1 MRPSEFW
8 PWEDLSVDNH
18 PTKEHKHN
26 FREVLQHS
34 PFHERLEEHC
44 LIKNWM
50 SWNGYQT
57 PRVLDTLAS
66 EYFAIRSS
74 CSVMDLTPM
83 EKYRIS
89 GPDAVP
95 FLNRLVTRDISGLK
109 PGRVTYVVWCN
120 DEGKVL
126 DDGTIFYL
134 REGEYRLCAQH
145 HQLDWLLISSL
156 GLDVQIEEETHEVA
170 ALSVQGPTSCA
181 VLKAV
186 GIEGMDQLKP
196 FGIMDT
202 QLQGFAL
209 TVSRTGFTGDLGYEL
224 WIEPENALALWDA
237 IFAIKQRG
245 LFDIRTIGLDALE
258 MVRIEAG
265 FIMPGDDFN
274 TSETVIRAGHDR
286 SPYELGLGWVV
297 DLDKPYFT
305 GKRALIAEKTRPIN
319 RRLLKL
325 VVEGNK
331 PPVDSF
337 LYDGKNGRRI
347 GTIKSQV
354 WSPILKAN
362 LALADIEYS
371 KGQQPAQIWAEIYY
385 QKELE
390 WRVTWAQGTV
400 SKQPFWSHERRSETP
415 PRKF

>member
-1 MRPSEFW
+1 M
-8 PWEDLSVDNH
+8 DNH

-34 PFHERLEEHC
+34 PFHERLEEHN

-120 DEGKVL
+120 DDGKVL

-145 HQLDWLLISSL
+145 HQLDWLLISAL

-196 FGIMDT
+196 FGIMHT
-202 QLQGFAL
+202 QLQGLAL

-224 WIEPENALALWDA
+224 WVEPEHALALWDA
-237 IFAIKQRG
+237 IFSIKQQG

-274 TSETVIRAGHDR
+274 TAETVIRAGHDR

-297 DLDKPYFT
+297 DLDKPNFT
-305 GKRALIAEKTRPIN
+305 GKRALVAEKARPIN

-331 PPVDSF
+331 PPADSF
-337 LYDGKNGRRI
+337 IYDGKNGQRI
-347 GTIKSQV
+347 GTNKSQV

>member
-1 MRPSEFW
+1 M
-8 PWEDLSVDNH
+8 DNH
-18 PTKEHKHN
+18 DFNKPKHD

-34 PFHERLEEHC
+34 PFHARLEEHC

-83 EKYRIS
+83 EKYLIS
-89 GPDAVP
+89 GPDALAY
-95 FLNRLVTRDISGLK
+95 LNRLVTRDISSLK

-120 DEGKVL
+120 DDGKVL
-126 DDGTIFYL
+126 DDGTIFHL
-134 REGEYRLCAQH
+134 RDGQYRLCAQH
-145 HQLDWLLISSL
+145 HQLDWLLISAL

-170 ALSVQGPTSCA
+170 ALCVQGPTSCA
-181 VLKAV
+181 VLKAA
-186 GIEGMDQLKP
+186 GIQGLDELKP
-196 FGIMDT
+196 FDIMYVRY
-202 QLQGFAL
+202 QGFEL
-209 TVSRTGFTGDLGYEL
+209 MISRTGFTGDLGYEL
-224 WIEPENALALWDA
+224 WIEPDNALALWDA
-237 IFAIKQRG
+237 IFAVKQRG
-245 LFDIRTIGLDALE
+245 LYDIRTIGLGALE

-274 TSETVIRAGHDR
+274 TAETVIRAGHDR

-305 GKRALIAEKTRPIN
+305 GKRALIAEKASPIN

-331 PPVDSF
+331 EPADSF
-337 LYDGKNGRRI
+337 LYNGKNGQRI
-347 GTIKSQV
+347 GTIKSHV

-371 KGQQPAQIWAEIYY
+371 KGKQPAQIWAEIYY

-390 WRVTWAQGTV
+390 WRATWAQCTV
-400 SKQPFWSHERRSETP
+400 SKAPFWSHDRRSETP
-415 PRKF
+415 PRQF